1 MIDGKTQNG
10 QLRGYI
16 YISMCLLTELWPAP
30 SCFFTFKWSLE
41 DLYVPASMLSFREV
55 FQKAHVD
62 MILHKINNISVWW
75 MQLYCKR
82 KGNSFLSRVNRST
95 GSPESKSALHHDFD
109 EQFFK
114 DWTKGCCCFLLFFFF
129 WPTGAPWNMAQ
140 GSQIWQKRTFE
151 RVGRCYAG
159 LGVFIDNNARFF
171 LKS

>member
-1 MIDGKTQNG
+1 MIDWNKTRTIAS
-10 QLRGYI
+10 LYTYI
-16 YISMCLLTELWPAP
+16 YISYISMCLLTELWPAP

-95 GSPESKSALHHDFD
+95 GSPESTKSALHHDSMNNSSRI
-109 EQFFK
+109 ERK
-114 DWTKGCCCFLLFFFF
+114 DVVVFFFLTN
-129 WPTGAPWNMAQ
+129 WGSVKHGT
-140 GSQIWQKRTFE
+140 GSQIWQKKTE
-151 RVGRCYAG
+151 IVGRCGAG
-159 LGVFIDNNARFF
+159 FGSVYRQQCEFF
-171 LKS
+171 C